1 MRNSPIYKIKF
12 VFIQYHCERE
22 PYRFSHLLKE
32 VIITFVTLI
41 FKLVERDNHEPE
53 AVVTFNNSW
62 LLFLFFSI
70 SHFLQGLAYRDLRK
84 EMLKKV

>member
-1 MRNSPIYKIKF
+1 MRETLLLYKIKF
-12 VFIQYHCERE
+12 VFIQYDYERERERE

-53 AVVTFNNSW
+53 AVVT
-62 LLFLFFSI
+62 
-70 SHFLQGLAYRDLRK
+70 
-84 EMLKKV
+84 

>member
-1 MRNSPIYKIKF
+1 MRETLLLYKIKF
-12 VFIQYHCERE
+12 VFIQYDYERE

-53 AVVTFNNSW
+53 AVVT
-62 LLFLFFSI
+62 
-70 SHFLQGLAYRDLRK
+70 
-84 EMLKKV
+84 